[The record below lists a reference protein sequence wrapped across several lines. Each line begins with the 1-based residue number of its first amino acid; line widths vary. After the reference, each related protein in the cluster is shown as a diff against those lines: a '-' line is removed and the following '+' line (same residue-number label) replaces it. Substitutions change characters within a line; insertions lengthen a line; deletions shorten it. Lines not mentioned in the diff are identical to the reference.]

1 MDAAEWKQGLTGDR
15 QAKLRRAHFCPKES
29 LSTMALTDMIRLP
42 GSPLLSEW
50 ERWPEHSAQNDEA
63 SDAMVRMTGSH
74 SLLLLFLFSDFL
86 PLVKIRDKSL
96 VQPQEKIRK
105 KLPTAELR
113 QEGSKSLIYK
123 YNRLR
128 NKLLVRTFEVKARTN
143 NIWDLRRGDVIN
155 YFDNN
160 LRTSSDKEN
169 VLHYD
174 RFRQSL
180 AGDGAIYC

>member
-1 MDAAEWKQGLTGDR
+1 MVFSCAWNSTKKHNPNQRRHFWWTTYFPQDFNPSVNMDAAEWKHGLTGDR

-29 LSTMALTDMIRLP
+29 LSTMALTDMIRL
-42 GSPLLSEW
+42 PLLSEW

-113 QEGSKSLIYK
+113 QEGSKSIFTSVLSTICK
-123 YNRLR
+123 AKRI
-128 NKLLVRTFEVKARTN
+128 EV
-143 NIWDLRRGDVIN
+143 
-155 YFDNN
+155 
-160 LRTSSDKEN
+160 
-169 VLHYD
+169 
-174 RFRQSL
+174 
-180 AGDGAIYC
+180 